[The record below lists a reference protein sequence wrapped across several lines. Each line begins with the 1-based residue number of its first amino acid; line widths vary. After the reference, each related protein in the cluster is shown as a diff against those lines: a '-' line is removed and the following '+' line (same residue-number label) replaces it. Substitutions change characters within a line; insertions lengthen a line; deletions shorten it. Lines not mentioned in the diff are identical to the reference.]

1 MRACESL
8 IIIFFFRG
16 IYSQKLFIAL
26 NGIFGVL
33 FVTLFVPCS
42 RQAFD
47 LILNE
52 RNCSDVGSEGVFQS
66 SVTPCGT
73 LNEGVRSLVDA
84 ATCVFLL
91 FGAPYMVFSW
101 ERQVSEVFC
110 LVHCVL

>member
-1 MRACESL
+1 MRARESL

-84 ATCVFLL
+84 ATCVFLTFRRSL
-91 FGAPYMVFSW
+91 HGVFVG
-101 ERQVSEVFC
+101 EAGE
-110 LVHCVL
+110 